1 MARGL
6 DDRAQ
11 NAEGERGANSKGGGA
26 NGRSGGANSKS
37 GGANSKS
44 EVVNS
49 KIGGANS
56 KSGRQIRRVSK
67 YTDHNRMLIK
77 KYPKELTHSLI
88 DITRSLEAKERRGA
102 KTGDNGRGS
111 RRRRKKKKRKKIE
124 EGNL

>member
-11 NAEGERGANSKGGGA
+11 NAEGER
-26 NGRSGGANSKS
+26 
-37 GGANSKS
+37 
-44 EVVNS
+44 
-49 KIGGANS
+49 GANS

-111 RRRRKKKKRKKIE
+111 RRRKKKERKKKEKGICITRYWILKDC
-124 EGNL
+124 